1 MKTQEVSVLGTPY
14 TVKVG
19 EREEVGLCKENDG
32 ECRQYSHII
41 KVHHSLEGVDDIG
54 ERDQRTEEIVAHE
67 MFHAF
72 VAESG
77 LDISEDIEENLACWY
92 MKVWRKMNNNILQ
105 VLDENHLLE

>member
-14 TVKVG
+14 IVKVG
-19 EREEVGLCKENDG
+19 EREEVGLCKEHDG

-41 KVHHSLEGVDDIG
+41 KVHHSLEGVDDVG

-77 LDISEDIEENLACWY
+77 LDISEDIEENIACWY